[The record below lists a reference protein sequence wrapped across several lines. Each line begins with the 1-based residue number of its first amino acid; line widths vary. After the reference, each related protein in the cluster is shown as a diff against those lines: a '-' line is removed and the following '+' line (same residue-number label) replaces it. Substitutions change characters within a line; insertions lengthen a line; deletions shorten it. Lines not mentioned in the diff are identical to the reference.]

1 MVPPRQPSMF
11 QGQGGVCPGHD
22 QFEARM
28 DDKFETLR
36 ETMER
41 AVTEMTGVR
50 QDLAAINK
58 ALSDGRVEFVMHEG
72 RLAALE
78 KTTGQCESDRTL
90 IRGELKNLQKAY
102 WLLVGGFT
110 VLQLVIQVALKIWKI

>member
-1 MVPPRQPSMF
+1 MVPQRQPSMF

-78 KTTGQCESDRTL
+78 KTTGQCETDRTT
-90 IRGELKNLQKAY
+90 IWGEIKELRKAY
-102 WLLVGGFT
+102 LLMVGGLT